1 MTRIQEFLLI
11 SKLDVFFFN
20 EWYCQ
25 FQRTDSDIGKIVQ
38 CDVTF
43 NTDKNN
49 NVSLEGLN
57 ISYRSRSDTSDNVC
71 LNLQSSCYS
80 TYILFSL
87 V

>member
-1 MTRIQEFLLI
+1 MSDIV
-11 SKLDVFFFN
+11 SFN
-20 EWYCQ
+20 GL
-25 FQRTDSDIGKIVQ
+25 TDIGKIVQ

-49 NVSLEGLN
+49 NVNLEGLN
-57 ISYRSRSDTSDNVC
+57 ISYRSHCDISDNVC

-87 V
+87 VDFYVKI